1 MGKIKEERP
10 QPGNKE
16 RGTMELER
24 RGHLAA
30 SRVLSNG
37 PDIRPDVNVSP
48 NEYVKVE
55 DFHKWMKANDAVL
68 RARTRQSFVA
78 GAICGVFVLVA
89 IIMAAVSLDQIDKNG
104 GRLTAHEKEKVKFED
119 LGFKINMSMVEGL
132 EIKLKEKVKLE
143 DLGFKISMS
152 MVEGLVNKLNDL
164 ATKGHS
170 H

>member
-1 MGKIKEERP
+1 MGHSSCF
-10 QPGNKE
+10 QPSLSQDKGGEASARGKGI

-30 SRVLSNG
+30 SRVLGNG

-89 IIMAAVSLDQIDKNG
+89 IIMAGVSLGNIATNV
-104 GRLTAHEKEKVKFED
+104 R
-119 LGFKINMSMVEGL
+119 
-132 EIKLKEKVKLE
+132 KLSE
-143 DLGFKISMS
+143 
-152 MVEGLVNKLNDL
+152 
-164 ATKGHS
+164 H
-170 H
+170 

>member
-78 GAICGVFVLVA
+78 GAICGVFVLMA
-89 IIMAAVSLDQIDKNG
+89 IIMAGVSLGKNDENAI
-104 GRLTAHEKEKVKFED
+104 RLAEQEVK
-119 LGFKINMSMVEGL
+119 
-132 EIKLKEKVKLE
+132 KVKLE
-143 DLGFKISMS
+143 DLEIGFKIRMS
-152 MVEGLVNKLNDL
+152 MVENLESKLGAKLDLSPTQLQTKLNDL
-164 ATKGHS
+164 E
-170 H
+170 

>member
-89 IIMAAVSLDQIDKNG
+89 IIMAGVSLGKLDVHDQGLKAQVSKVVTLEETKLDSSV
-104 GRLTAHEKEKVKFED
+104 LTT
-119 LGFKINMSMVEGL
+119 
-132 EIKLKEKVKLE
+132 
-143 DLGFKISMS
+143 
-152 MVEGLVNKLNDL
+152 KLNDL
-164 ATKGHS
+164 KTDLKTDYESYAKSCIKGEIQGCRGIAPCS
-170 H
+170 CTTD